1 MKRQAVVTWVRWLTA
16 ALSAGL
22 LYYFARRLRELL
34 PQLEAL
40 RWSDLVLPLSG
51 TIALV
56 LLQYGLG
63 LLAWRQILAA
73 LGQPLPLRPA
83 ATVFFLAQF
92 AKYVPG
98 NIAHQVGRVVLATRQ
113 GVAATTASL
122 SLALELL
129 LLIAGSLVVASPFL
143 LTRGHEALV
152 GAEQGAP
159 GLSIWIAGAL
169 VACALLLL
177 PSALR
182 LIGRRYAAV
191 LPSAGENPGA
201 CLWRA
206 FALMTAASFVLGLSL
221 WWLGQS
227 LFADK
232 PLVAVIPL
240 VPLCFVA
247 GLLTPGAPAGLG
259 VREALL
265 LTLLSPVYGGPQAAV
280 VSVLFRVASMIADLI
295 GFGLGVIL
303 RAQKRERR
311 RT

>member
-1 MKRQAVVTWVRWLTA
+1 M
-16 ALSAGL
+16 
-22 LYYFARRLRELL
+22 YYFLRRLRDLL

-40 RWSDLVLPLSG
+40 RWTDLVLPLSG

-56 LLQYGLG
+56 LVQYALG

-73 LGQPLPLRPA
+73 LGQPLPTRPA
-83 ATVFFLAQF
+83 ATVFLLAQF

-122 SLALELL
+122 SLVLELL
-129 LLIAGSLVVASPFL
+129 LLIAGSLAVASPFL
-143 LTRGHEALV
+143 LTRGHEVLMEARQEGLS
-152 GAEQGAP
+152 
-159 GLSIWIAGAL
+159 LSIWIAGAL
-169 VACALLLL
+169 AACAVLLL
-177 PSALR
+177 PAALR

-191 LPSAGENPGA
+191 LPSAVENAGA

-221 WWLGQS
+221 WWLGQN

-232 PLVAVIPL
+232 PLVAVVPL

-265 LTLLSPVYGGPQAAV
+265 LTLLSPVYGSPQAAII
-280 VSVLFRVASMIADLI
+280 SVLFRVASMIADLI

-303 RAQKRERR
+303 RAQQPDRR
-311 RT
+311 RS